1 MQGQL
6 QPHCPSCTNTNFSF
20 LHIPAGNP
28 FEVVRGFNPPTACS
42 GLLPFPIAEGGDLN
56 AGRCSQGSRIHSAM
70 PALPDG
76 RDALMSKTLGDGL
89 GAKSD
94 AGVLGWVPA
103 LPPSSRA
110 VGEVSR
116 KAGDCLTSS
125 SVRLNVLSSS
135 GRAAGAKCVVPTGF
149 MLWDEELPVCSLCLS
164 FLPQLEESLVHCSK
178 AEVGTCCI

>member
-1 MQGQL
+1 MLRAAAFPCCNGRGSERWQVLSGQQDSL
-6 QPHCPSCTNTNFSF
+6 SHACPTRR
-20 LHIPAGNP
+20 L
-28 FEVVRGFNPPTACS
+28 
-42 GLLPFPIAEGGDLN
+42 
-56 AGRCSQGSRIHSAM
+56 RCANEQM
-70 PALPDG
+70 
-76 RDALMSKTLGDGL
+76 LGDGL

-94 AGVLGWVPA
+94 AGVLGWEPA

-149 MLWDEELPVCSLCLS
+149 MLWDEELPVCSLCFS

-178 AEVGTCCI
+178 AEVGTCCLCAADAAIECGLFSDTCVSGTRQK